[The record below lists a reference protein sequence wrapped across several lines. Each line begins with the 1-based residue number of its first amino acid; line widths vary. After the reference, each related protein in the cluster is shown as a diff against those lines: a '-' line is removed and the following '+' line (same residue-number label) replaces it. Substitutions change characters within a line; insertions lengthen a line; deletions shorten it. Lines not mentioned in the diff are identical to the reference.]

1 MSTTRVGSHEHR
13 PGRRGSRPP
22 AALTGGIRVEP
33 APTLGSISP
42 DDCALPIL
50 PGGSA
55 WDAGRQGIGRRSLA
69 RLPEAFVIQTFDRP
83 IYAV

>member
-1 MSTTRVGSHEHR
+1 MSTGPAVESPARQ
-13 PGRRGSRPP
+13 RRSP
-22 AALTGGIRVEP
+22 AAF
-33 APTLGSISP
+33 ASSQLGSLSP
-42 DDCALPIL
+42 SDCALPIL